1 MSYLFSL
8 LTIVAFF
15 VAIRLSRKLKSS
27 IFNPFIL
34 ALLMIIAVLWFGD
47 FSYQDYYQGNQ
58 PVNSLL
64 NLSIVALALPF
75 YEQLPQIRRKW
86 KQITLLC
93 LLSAFLT
100 MLSGM
105 LLARLFGGNEEIV
118 ASIAGK
124 SVTMPIAL
132 LISQELGGNNAL
144 TGIGVMIAG
153 LTGAVFGTIL
163 LGLIKIR
170 QSYAIG
176 LSMGAVSHALGTAR
190 SMEISNETAS
200 YAAIAF
206 VLCGIFSSFI
216 APIVYKLVLLS

>member
-1 MSYLFSL
+1 MIYLFSL
-8 LTIVAFF
+8 LTIIAFL
-15 VAIRLSRKLKSS
+15 VAIRTSRLLKSS

-34 ALLMIIAVLWFGD
+34 ALLMIIGVLWLGD

-58 PVNSLL
+58 PLNSLL

-75 YEQLPQIRRKW
+75 YEQLAQVRRKW
-86 KQITLLC
+86 KQILALC
-93 LLSAFLT
+93 FASSILT
-100 MLSGM
+100 MASGM
-105 LLARLFGGNEEIV
+105 ILARVFGGNAEIV

-132 LISQELGGNNAL
+132 LISQELSGNNAL

-163 LGLIKIR
+163 LGLTKIKR
-170 QSYAIG
+170 HYAIG

-190 SMEISNETAS
+190 SMEISNEAAS
-200 YAAIAF
+200 FAAIAF
-206 VLCGIFSSFI
+206 VLCGVFSAFI
-216 APIVYKLVLLS
+216 APLVYQFVLMC

>member
-1 MSYLFSL
+1 MIYLFSL
-8 LTIVAFF
+8 LTVIAFLL
-15 VAIRLSRKLKSS
+15 AIRLSRLLKSS

-34 ALLMIIAVLWFGD
+34 ALLMIIAVLWLGD

-58 PVNSLL
+58 PLNSLL

-86 KQITLLC
+86 KQILILC
-93 LLSAFLT
+93 FASAFLT
-100 MLSGM
+100 MFSGM
-105 LLARLFGGNEEIV
+105 LLAHLFGGNEEIV

-144 TGIGVMIAG
+144 TGIGVMVAG
-153 LTGAVFGTIL
+153 LTGAVFGSIL
-163 LGLIKIR
+163 LGLIKIKR
-170 QSYAIG
+170 HYAIG

-190 SMEISNETAS
+190 SMEISNEAAS
-200 YAAIAF
+200 FAAIAF
-206 VLCGIFSSFI
+206 VLCGVFSSFI
-216 APIVYKLVLLS
+216 APIVYKLVLLF

>member
-1 MSYLFSL
+1 MTYLFSG
-8 LTIVAFF
+8 LTIMAFLI
-15 VAIRLSRKLKSS
+15 AIRLSRLLKSS

-34 ALLMIIAVLWFGD
+34 ALLLIIAVLLLGD
-47 FSYQDYYQGNQ
+47 FSYQEYYAGNQ
-58 PVNSLL
+58 PLNSLL

-75 YEQLPQIRRKW
+75 YEQLHQVKRKW
-86 KQITLLC
+86 KQILALC
-93 LLSAFLT
+93 FISAVLT

-105 LLARLFGGNEEIV
+105 YLAKLFGGSEEII

-153 LTGAVFGTIL
+153 LTGAVFGTML
-163 LGLIKIR
+163 LGTLKVKR
-170 QSYAIG
+170 LFAIG

-190 SMEISNETAS
+190 SMEIGNEAAS
-200 YAAIAF
+200 FAAIAF
-206 VLCGIFSSFI
+206 VLCGVFSSFI
-216 APIVYKLVLLS
+216 APLLLRLIL

>member
-1 MSYLFSL
+1 MIYLFSV
-8 LTIVAFF
+8 LTIISFL
-15 VAIRLSRKLKSS
+15 VAIRFSRLLKSS

-34 ALLMIIAVLWFGD
+34 ALLMIIGVLWLGG
-47 FSYQDYYQGNQ
+47 FSYQDYYAGNQ
-58 PVNSLL
+58 PLNSLL
-64 NLSIVALALPF
+64 NLTIVSLALPF

-86 KQITLLC
+86 KQILVLC
-93 LLSAFLT
+93 FISSFLT
-100 MLSGM
+100 MMSGM
-105 LLARLFGGNEEIV
+105 YFAWWLGGNEEIV

-163 LGLIKIR
+163 LGLIKIKR
-170 QSYAIG
+170 HYAIG

-200 YAAIAF
+200 FAAIAF
-206 VLCGIFSSFI
+206 VLCGVFSSFI
-216 APIVYKLVLLS
+216 APLVFRLVIMF